1 MNLAYLVRRGGVFC
15 FLMVIEI
22 LGVSDME
29 RRTSA
34 RKLVEVSVYLSDT
47 GYRVAHCMASDISDA
62 GVYLKTNPLYLPRN
76 RRLNLTFALRLKSSN
91 VVRLRR
97 LTAMV
102 THTREDGVGLKFCAK
117 KRA

>member
-1 MNLAYLVRRGGVFC
+1 
-15 FLMVIEI
+15 
-22 LGVSDME
+22 ME
-29 RRTSA
+29 RRTSE
-34 RKLVEVSVYLSDT
+34 RKFVEVSVYLSDT

-97 LTAMV
+97 LSAVV
-102 THTREDGVGLKFCAK
+102 THTREDGVGLKFCASR
-117 KRA
+117 RA

>member
-1 MNLAYLVRRGGVFC
+1 
-15 FLMVIEI
+15 
-22 LGVSDME
+22 ME
-29 RRTSA
+29 RRASA

-47 GYRVAHCMASDISDA
+47 GSLVAHCMASDISNT

-97 LTAMV
+97 LSAVV
-102 THTREDGVGLKFCAK
+102 THTRVDGAGLKFCASQPVQSV
-117 KRA
+117 